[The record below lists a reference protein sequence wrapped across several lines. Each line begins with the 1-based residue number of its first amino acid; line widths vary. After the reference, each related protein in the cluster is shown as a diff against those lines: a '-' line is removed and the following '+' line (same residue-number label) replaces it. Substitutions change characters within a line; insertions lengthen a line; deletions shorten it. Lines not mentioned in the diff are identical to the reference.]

1 MIKLACYTTTPYIS
15 HHGILGMKWGIRR
28 YQPYP
33 DGHSGGKEVGEA
45 AKAAQREER
54 RAQKAEKRARRNEAL
69 KKAVKG
75 TASLAGKA
83 ALTGATVAAKVV
95 FSSAITS
102 ATLVGIAAAG
112 YQVITSPQFQS
123 VMQKTIAKAGMYI
136 ADRYINVGVSM
147 VDQNYDEYFAL
158 GMQYLESL

>member
-1 MIKLACYTTTPYIS
+1 MIYMACYVTTNELY

-45 AKAAQREER
+45 ARAAQREEK
-54 RAQKAEKRARRNEAL
+54 RAHKAEKRQRRREMTKAAL
-69 KKAVKG
+69 KG
-75 TASLAGKA
+75 TAKIAGRA

-95 FSSAITS
+95 FSSAVTS

-123 VMQKTIAKAGMYI
+123 VMQKTVAKAGMYL
-136 ADRYINVGVSM
+136 ADRYINVGVGM

-158 GMQYLESL
+158 GMAYLESL